1 MTIQTTP
8 LAAPHAMPQA
18 GTSLMQVS
26 GALAV
31 IILLIL
37 LAGWLARRCGFS
49 AKSSV
54 SREVK
59 LRSSISLGPR
69 ERIVVVEVD
78 DARLVLGVTASQIT
92 HLHTL
97 PPAPSE
103 AAPTSTPPGAEFQN
117 LMKNLLSRNGKR

>member
-1 MTIQTTP
+1 MTAQTTTV
-8 LAAPHAMPQA
+8 AAPQPMPQA
-18 GTSLMQVS
+18 GSSLMQVS
-26 GALAV
+26 GALAA

-37 LAGWLARRCGFS
+37 LAGWLAKRVGFS
-49 AKSSV
+49 AKSGL
-54 SREVK
+54 SRDVK
-59 LRSSISLGPR
+59 LRSSLSLGAR

-97 PPAPSE
+97 PPAPVDTAS
-103 AAPTSTPPGAEFQN
+103 TSTPPGAEFQH

>member
-1 MTIQTTP
+1 MTTQTATV
-8 LAAPHAMPQA
+8 AAPQPMPHAGSP
-18 GTSLMQVS
+18 LIQVS

-31 IILLIL
+31 IIVLIL
-37 LAGWLARRCGFS
+37 LAGWVAKRIGFS
-49 AKSSV
+49 PKSGLSHDVKVRSSV
-54 SREVK
+54 S
-59 LRSSISLGPR
+59 LGAR

-97 PPAPSE
+97 PPASVE
-103 AAPTSTPPGAEFQN
+103 DAPTQASPGSEFQN